1 MLLKLCLVCYINR
14 NGCNKLNKIIATFKP
29 HFDNSEFTIFLFH
42 LLPPRSLFSL
52 LQFRQHVE
60 CKEKKRR
67 HECDVFLLFCV
78 ITYYPQNLTAY
89 IQNPN
94 RFF

>member
-60 CKEKKRR
+60 CKDYLYFSTLQKEK
-67 HECDVFLLFCV
+67 
-78 ITYYPQNLTAY
+78 
-89 IQNPN
+89 N
-94 RFF
+94 REGKAQSLSLPVLYSVLQLGPS